1 MNILRTS
8 TPYSEQLGDEH
19 LVQHF
24 ASDQSLFKYIF
35 FKIWGSPYSF
45 LLLS

>member
-8 TPYSEQLGDEH
+8 TPYSEQLGNEH

-35 FKIWGSPYSF
+35 KKFGGSLYSF